1 MRIASI
7 TMVGQFPHGIE
18 LHLRNLRWALT
29 PDDHSYIFTL
39 PQHAAAQG
47 LTSDARVTCIAHQ
60 PAQTNPR
67 GMVNFWREF
76 PELIDRHRIEPEW
89 FLLMQQDIWF
99 TAPPTVPAD
108 PRRIHAFLPASHY
121 HNIMIGERVFH
132 PRVWEGAQ
140 LVHCSLIAGARRF
153 GVDFSFVPNTFVDR
167 DRLAIEARMGGPI
180 GISDFGKADT
190 LDEFGLYCA
199 LVAGTAMEHQ
209 SRAVHLRGPEVLHR
223 RFPDIYRGATRAML
237 AAVQSQIP
245 YLDVLLAVA
254 MYYVAGLWETI
265 DDLDWAQLCP
275 ASAQALQRV
284 LETGDAWLPPP
295 PLARLAHVVSL
306 ARVAQLRDH
315 SR

>member
-1 MRIASI
+1 
-7 TMVGQFPHGIE
+7 
-18 LHLRNLRWALT
+18 
-29 PDDHSYIFTL
+29 
-39 PQHAAAQG
+39 
-47 LTSDARVTCIAHQ
+47 
-60 PAQTNPR
+60 
-67 GMVNFWREF
+67 
-76 PELIDRHRIEPEW
+76 
-89 FLLMQQDIWF
+89 
-99 TAPPTVPAD
+99 
-108 PRRIHAFLPASHY
+108 
-121 HNIMIGERVFH
+121 
-132 PRVWEGAQ
+132 
-140 LVHCSLIAGARRF
+140 
-153 GVDFSFVPNTFVDR
+153 
-167 DRLAIEARMGGPI
+167 MGGPI